1 MALYLATLKT
11 NLHGPQKAEV
21 VVLFRESLGEK
32 KRAELLCGSQGRTAS
47 EGPTGLTCREGAHPL
62 SSRPTHK
69 GFLSHPVDW
78 MPVSGTSSRV
88 EPPGPCVPSVTV

>member
-32 KRAELLCGSQGRTAS
+32 K
-47 EGPTGLTCREGAHPL
+47 
-62 SSRPTHK
+62 
-69 GFLSHPVDW
+69 
-78 MPVSGTSSRV
+78 
-88 EPPGPCVPSVTV
+88 